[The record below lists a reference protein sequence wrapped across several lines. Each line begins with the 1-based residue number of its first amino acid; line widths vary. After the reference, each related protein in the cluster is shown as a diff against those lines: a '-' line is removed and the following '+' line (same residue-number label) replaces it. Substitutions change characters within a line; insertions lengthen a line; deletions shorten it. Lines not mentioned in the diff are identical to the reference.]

1 MDLTAATVIM
11 LTSGIELTV
20 SRGSCCIWQMPQ
32 CRFPDDNSLQ
42 CVWANH
48 MCNTDHGTY
57 NLAEGAQYAY
67 SGNTVASHAADG
79 QE

>member
-1 MDLTAATVIM
+1 
-11 LTSGIELTV
+11 
-20 SRGSCCIWQMPQ
+20 
-32 CRFPDDNSLQ
+32 
-42 CVWANH
+42 

-67 SGNTVASHAADG
+67 SGNTVASHADDG